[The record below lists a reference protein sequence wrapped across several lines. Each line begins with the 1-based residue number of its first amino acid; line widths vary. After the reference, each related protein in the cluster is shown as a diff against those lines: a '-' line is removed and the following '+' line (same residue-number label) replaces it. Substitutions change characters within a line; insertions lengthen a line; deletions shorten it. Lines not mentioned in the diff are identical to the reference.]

1 MASEQ
6 IDRPTL
12 NIPGET
18 IYDDGMCAICMG
30 PHENK
35 SLPSCGH
42 VFCYECLAEWCRI
55 RQICPMCNRP
65 ITSFKHSFESDYH
78 YQVHHCPRRTHR
90 IIRMPQNDFNWR
102 LIRLFLTLYLFVGVL
117 FLISS
122 FIFVALHFKNMAFL
136 HGSFLPGFLMF
147 MQFLGTSSLLKLLFF
162 EDWPI

>member
-35 SLPSCGH
+35 SFPSCGH
-42 VFCYECLAEWCRI
+42 VFCFQCLAEWCRI
-55 RQICPMCNRP
+55 RQTCPMCNQP
-65 ITSFKHSFESDYH
+65 ITSFKHSFESDYN
-78 YQVHHCPRRTHR
+78 YQVHHCPRRTR
-90 IIRMPQNDFNWR
+90 RFIRMPQNDFNWR
-102 LIRLFLTLYLFVGVL
+102 LFLMVYLFVGL
-117 FLISS
+117 LYFIGS
-122 FIFVALHFKNMAFL
+122 FMFVALHFKNIALL

-147 MQFLGTSSLLKLLFF
+147 VQVLCTSFILKLLFF
-162 EDWPI
+162 DDLPI